1 MRLSAILTGIAIGNF
16 AVATSVSYDTGYDQR
31 TRSMTVVACSDGSN
45 GLITRYGWNIQGDV
59 PRFPYVGGSSTVAG
73 WNSPNCGKC
82 YSLQY
87 RDRTVY
93 ILAVDHTANGFNIA
107 KTAMD
112 DLTNGQAYQLGRI
125 EAQTAEVA
133 LSNCGL

>member
-1 MRLSAILTGIAIGNF
+1 MRLSAILTDIAIGNF

-73 WNSPNCGKC
+73 WNSPN
-82 YSLQY
+82 Y